1 MTEERKIYIAKNAE
15 VHTTA
20 EVLSAFEDSAV
31 FVFALSEDRT
41 VFSKTHLLGGIWM
54 INPDTIIT
62 EADLCVMSV
71 EPTAHRKQ
79 FLVIDKNGNEETRNR
94 ILDLIEKSG
103 VVPCCYVA
111 FKEKKN
117 GIKRCFL
124 KRFDKTN
131 ALLKKMNLLFDGED
145 WLVTVR
151 HFSKADRKAAEN
163 MEEQK

>member
-1 MTEERKIYIAKNAE
+1 MTTRELYMTKKSE
-15 VHTTA
+15 VHTAA
-20 EVLSAFEDSAV
+20 EVLAAFEDSAV

-41 VFSKTHLLGGIWM
+41 VFSKTNLLGGIWM
-54 INPDTIIT
+54 INSDAIIK

-79 FLVIDKNGNEETRNR
+79 FLVIDKNGNEETHNR

-111 FKEKKN
+111 FKEKKK

-124 KRFDKTN
+124 NRFEKTT

-163 MEEQK
+163 MED

>member
-1 MTEERKIYIAKNAE
+1 MTTRELYMTKKSE
-15 VHTTA
+15 VHTAA
-20 EVLSAFEDSAV
+20 EVLAAFEDSAV

-41 VFSKTHLLGGIWM
+41 VFSKTNLLGGIWM
-54 INPDTIIT
+54 INSDAIIT

-79 FLVIDKNGNEETRNR
+79 FLVIDKNGNEETHNR
-94 ILDLIEKSG
+94 ILDLIENSG
-103 VVPCCYVA
+103 VVPSCYVA
-111 FKEKKN
+111 FKEKKK

-124 KRFDKTN
+124 NRFGKTT

-151 HFSKADRKAAEN
+151 HFSKADHDTRKEAEA
-163 MEEQK
+163 K